1 MHYGVLLVHSAVDFD
16 MSFFYIK
23 LIAFTLLGILSSYR
37 SSDKL
42 VNSRILQIAME
53 VLLLIVLFMNA
64 YGNISLKIAKN
75 LADDKKKIYNFELA
89 NKLAPYS
96 LEVKKDELG
105 YLEPSQRD
113 IKRQIEIYQEIIKN
127 EKAYDKVHIYKKISR
142 SAQIQLRKGKINDA
156 EETLKKAT
164 EILKQR
170 KNRLPKQISNYRG
183 DIYTILHN
191 INRDEIKEFSENK
204 EVKEYIQ
211 ESIKQ
216 ALKMINEAEQNI
228 TDYKV
233 TQMTKEYYETEMKR
247 LNECKTTLLE
257 MEKEM

>member
-1 MHYGVLLVHSAVDFD
+1 MHSAVDFD

-23 LIAFTLLGILSSYR
+23 LIAFTLLGILSSY
-37 SSDKL
+37 SKNNKL
-42 VNSRILQIAME
+42 VNCKILQIVTE
-53 VLLLIVLFMNA
+53 VIILAALFANS

-75 LADDKKKIYNFELA
+75 LSNDKKKIYNFELA

-96 LEVKKDELG
+96 LDVKKDELG
-105 YLEPSQRD
+105 YLEPSQKD

-127 EKAYDKVHIYKKISR
+127 EKAYDKVQAYKRISR
-142 SAQIQLRKGKINDA
+142 SAQIQLKKGKINEA
-156 EETLKKAT
+156 EKILKQAT

-170 KNRLPKQISNYRG
+170 ENRFPKQISNYRG

-247 LNECKTTLLE
+247 LNGCKITLLE